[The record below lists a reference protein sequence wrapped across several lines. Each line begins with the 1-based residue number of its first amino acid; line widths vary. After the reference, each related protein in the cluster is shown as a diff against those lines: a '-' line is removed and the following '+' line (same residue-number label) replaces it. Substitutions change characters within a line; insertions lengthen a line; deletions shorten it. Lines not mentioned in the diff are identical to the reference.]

1 MTEQFTPVTCRG
13 KDGKTVVVQG
23 ETTPITAVYLTPYV
37 DFDGPRYTGD
47 WCLTHAPTGRC
58 FPYRATD
65 VDDILDLAEL
75 LATVAD
81 DWTEFPE
88 DGSQWPDDVKAGLA
102 RVVTEWQAQRAGDE
116 SILFVHGGAA

>member
-65 VDDILDLAEL
+65 VEDILALADR
-75 LATVAD
+75 LATVCD
-81 DWTEFPE
+81 DWTDFPE
-88 DGSQWPDDVKAGLA
+88 DGRLWPAGVKDGI
-102 RVVTEWQAQRAGDE
+102 VQAVADWRAERDDE